1 MENFTDMV
9 TPRPVLPSHDQTET
23 DASGI
28 SVSDYPSVQ
37 KRLESL
43 GCAFPQGVAILPANF
58 TVATD
63 RSAFK
68 ELAEAPTIRK
78 LLRSGGLP
86 VSGLLPDGE
95 TSPLILNRSA
105 GWAGPALFISA
116 GLLSTNAAAVN
127 MALGVLTN
135 YLSDFLKGSLREKGV
150 ALDII
155 VERRGDRVCKKISYQ
170 GPIEGLEA
178 LANAVARI
186 ADE

>member
-1 MENFTDMV
+1 MIE
-9 TPRPVLPSHDQTET
+9 PRPVHQSHEPVRA

-37 KRLESL
+37 ARLASL
-43 GCAFPQGVAILPANF
+43 GCGFPQGVAILPANF
-58 TVATD
+58 AVATD
-63 RSAFK
+63 RSQFK

-78 LLRSGGLP
+78 LLRSAGLP
-86 VSGLLPDGE
+86 VSGLLPDGK

-116 GLLSTNAAAVN
+116 GLLSANATAVSV
-127 MALGVLTN
+127 ALGILTN

-150 ALDII
+150 ELDII

-178 LANAVARI
+178 LARAVARI